1 MQRIILIDGNPL
13 MWRAVYSQNEN
24 YVTEGILTYFFDILS
39 KFDCSNVLVL
49 WDKGKSRWR
58 TTMYPEYKAT
68 REERKSKINLEEMGN
83 QKEEAKRILEYF
95 GVRNITVPGV
105 EADDMIAWFAE
116 YFSATHKVLIASRDK
131 DLWQLISNKVT
142 IFDPLTN
149 TLVQPDDVQEELGIT
164 PNLIPDWKALVGDPS
179 DNIKGVK
186 GIGNKTALTLINEY
200 GGISNLLDPENSK
213 KLQAKRTTARVVDSS
228 HDLEHSYQLVKLPV
242 MGDMF
247 HFMNDAEIEVLYE
260 ELYKTLDI
268 NALKAQVEMDLLG
281 NTRIHR
287 RFVADLFE
295 ELRIFKEWVS
305 TEKACKGLGYPCL
318 NLDALSDD
326 LSTCCGCTMKHPSIR
341 CQPIGPSNSNI
352 MLLGKDITFDEP
364 RMVFLEELLGDIEVK
379 KSLCWITSVCKC
391 PSGFSPLLYSSIEA
405 CSRFLKEELRLV
417 QPKLII
423 AFGNEAMA
431 STTPYKYG
439 VLKHVG
445 EIEKQTIGDY
455 SCFVATLPDPIDI
468 IRSPGKIADWNFG
481 VDKIKEFLD
490 EKRNK

>member
-1 MQRIILIDGNPL
+1 

-83 QKEEAKRILEYF
+83 QKEDAKRILEYF

-116 YFSATHKVLIASRDK
+116 YFSATYKVLIASRDK
-131 DLWQLISNKVT
+131 DLWQLISDKVT

-186 GIGNKTALTLINEY
+186 GVGNKTALALITEY
-200 GGISNLLDPENSK
+200 GDISSLLDPENSK

-242 MGDMF
+242 MGDMEY
-247 HFMNDAEIEVLYE
+247 FMNEKELKIFHE
-260 ELYKTLDI
+260 ELTKTLDV

-287 RFVADLFE
+287 RFASDLSE
-295 ELRIFKEWVS
+295 ELVGFIVDVRDAHSFKSHTRTYSDLDSFAKDVS
-305 TEKACKGLGYPCL
+305 V
-318 NLDALSDD
+318 
-326 LSTCCGCTMKHPSIR
+326 CCGCTMKHPSIR
-341 CQPIGPSNSNI
+341 CQPIGPSNANI
-352 MLLGKDITFDEP
+352 MLLGKDITYDEP

-379 KSLCWITSVCKC
+379 KELCWITNVCKC

-423 AFGNEAMA
+423 SFGNEAMA
-431 STTPYKYG
+431 STTPHKYG
-439 VLKHVG
+439 VLRHVG
-445 EIEKQTIGDY
+445 EIEKQAIGDY
-455 SCFVATLPDPIDI
+455 SCFVAILPDPIDI